1 MYSMPLTV
9 TDSIVA
15 SEIDLRAALSRAS
28 AIWVSWDDTSTEA
41 VPDLDE
47 RPSTLSAQKLKGKV
61 FAAHLSGVA

>member
-28 AIWVSWDDTSTEA
+28 AIWVSGDETSTEA
-41 VPDLDE
+41 VPD
-47 RPSTLSAQKLKGKV
+47 
-61 FAAHLSGVA
+61 